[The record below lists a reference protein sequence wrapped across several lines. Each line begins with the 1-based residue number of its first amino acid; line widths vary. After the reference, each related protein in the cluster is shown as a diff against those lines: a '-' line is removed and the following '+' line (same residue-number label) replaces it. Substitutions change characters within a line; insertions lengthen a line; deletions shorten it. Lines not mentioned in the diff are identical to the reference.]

1 MANGPEQDDVK
12 RAVAIDQ
19 RNIQAEYCSL
29 PSALSLWIFR
39 RVEAT
44 KRHRLAELE
53 LEVLE
58 ENTKID
64 TRAAN
69 QQAVRESIH
78 DEKGKPTIKGATV
91 DEIDALVATNPMV
104 VKAKRE
110 VIDAA
115 EKKERCA
122 GMVEALIAKRDMLIQ
137 CGSDIRA
144 EKKGDPSIRDH
155 QVGGDNRPRKQWTGR
170 R

>member
-1 MANGPEQDDVK
+1 MSDADDVK

-44 KRHRLAELE
+44 KHHRLAELE

-58 ENTKID
+58 ENCKID

-69 QQAVRESIH
+69 QAAVLGSIR
-78 DEKGKPTIKGATV
+78 DEKTGKPMLKAATV
-91 DEIDALVATNPMV
+91 DEIDALVATNPSV
-104 VKAKRE
+104 VKAKRV

-115 EKKERCA
+115 EQKEKCA
-122 GMVEALIAKRDMLIQ
+122 GMVEALQAKQSMLVSL
-137 CGSDIRA
+137 GADIRA
-144 EKKGDPSIRDH
+144 EKNGDPSIRDNRP
-155 QVGGDNRPRKQWTGR
+155 GGDNRPRKQWTGR